1 MDYQRGL
8 IMATF
13 IDERQ
18 DKDDKNETEE
28 ISDINETSVDKP
40 LEPIEESTP
49 EPEAKEST
57 EEELPD
63 KYKGKSTAEIV
74 RMHQEAE
81 KLLGRQ
87 SSEVGELRKVVDDY
101 IQTQLSTT
109 NAPKT
114 TDERQEEI
122 DFFSD
127 PEKAV
132 DNAISN
138 HPKIKQAEQAS
149 VEYQQKT
156 AMSELQKRHPDMKD
170 ILSDGKFVDWIK
182 ASKIRT
188 QLFAQADQDYDYEA
202 ADELF
207 STWKE
212 RQQIVSQTANNE
224 KQQRK
229 DALKAASTGNA
240 RGSGE
245 KPSKKIYR
253 RSDIIKLMKDDPERY
268 LALSDEIMQAYQE
281 RRVRN

>member
-1 MDYQRGL
+1 
-8 IMATF
+8 MATF

-18 DKDDKNETEE
+18 DKDDKNETEV

-101 IQTQLSTT
+101 IQTQLSKT
-109 NAPKT
+109 NAPKEK
-114 TDERQEEI
+114 DEEEQI

-132 DNAISN
+132 ERAINN

-149 VEYQQKT
+149 VDYQQQT
-156 AMSELQKRHPDMKD
+156 AMTELQKRHPDMKD
-170 ILSDGKFVDWIK
+170 ILNDAKFVDWIK
-182 ASKIRT
+182 GSKIRT
-188 QLFAQADQDYDYEA
+188 QLFTQADREYDYEA

-212 RQQIVSQTANNE
+212 RQQIVSQTADNE

-229 DALKAASTGNA
+229 DALKAASTGSA

-245 KPSKKIYR
+245 KASKKIYR

>member
-1 MDYQRGL
+1 MEYQRSL

-28 ISDINETSVDKP
+28 ISNINETSVDKP

-49 EPEAKEST
+49 EPELEQST

-109 NAPKT
+109 NAPKKK
-114 TDERQEEI
+114 DEEEQI

-127 PEKAV
+127 PERAV
-132 DNAISN
+132 DKAISN
-138 HPKIKQAEQAS
+138 HPKIQEAEKAS
-149 VEYQQKT
+149 IEYQQKT
-156 AMSELQKRHPDMKD
+156 AMSVLEGKHPDMKE
-170 ILSDGKFVDWIK
+170 ILSDAKFVDWIK

-188 QLFAQADQDYDYEA
+188 QLFAQADREYDYEA

-207 STWKE
+207 S
-212 RQQIVSQTANNE
+212 VSHARRCASSQEGTTHE
-224 KQQRK
+224 
-229 DALKAASTGNA
+229 AAK
-240 RGSGE
+240 R
-245 KPSKKIYR
+245 
-253 RSDIIKLMKDDPERY
+253 
-268 LALSDEIMQAYQE
+268 
-281 RRVRN
+281 

>member
-1 MDYQRGL
+1 
-8 IMATF
+8 MATF
-13 IDERQ
+13 IDERP
-18 DKDDKNETEE
+18 DKDDKNETEV

-49 EPEAKEST
+49 EPELEQST

-109 NAPKT
+109 NAPKQK
-114 TDERQEEI
+114 DEEEQI

-127 PEKAV
+127 PEQAV
-132 DNAISN
+132 ERAISN
-138 HPKIKQAEQAS
+138 HPKIQEAEKAS
-149 VEYQQKT
+149 REYQQKT
-156 AMSELQKRHPDMKD
+156 AMSALEAKHPDMKD
-170 ILSDGKFVDWIK
+170 ILSNSKFVDWIK

-188 QLFAQADQDYDYEA
+188 QLFAQADRNYDYEA

-207 STWKE
+207 SNWKE
-212 RQQIVSQTANNE
+212 RQEKVNQTADNE

-229 DALKAASTGNA
+229 DAIKAASTGNA

-245 KPSKKIYR
+245 KSSKKIYR

>member
-1 MDYQRGL
+1 
-8 IMATF
+8 MATF

-18 DKDDKNETEE
+18 DKDDKNETEV

-109 NAPKT
+109 NAPKQK
-114 TDERQEEI
+114 DEEEQI

-132 DNAISN
+132 ERAINN

-149 VEYQQKT
+149 VDYQQQT
-156 AMSELQKRHPDMKD
+156 AMNELQKRHPDMKD
-170 ILSDGKFVDWIK
+170 ILSDAKFVDWIK
-182 ASKIRT
+182 GSKIRT
-188 QLFAQADQDYDYEA
+188 QLFAQADREYDYEA

-207 STWKE
+207 SNWKD
-212 RQQIVSQTANNE
+212 RQEKVNQTADNE

-229 DALKAASTGNA
+229 DAIKAASTGNA

-245 KPSKKIYR
+245 KSSKKIYR